1 MSNISNRT
9 SNSNNQNGEREN
21 QLVPGNICY
30 GVYVAIKMRTLNF
43 NFKIPL
49 LK

>member
-1 MSNISNRT
+1 MSNI
-9 SNSNNQNGEREN
+9 NNITYNNNYEEKGR

-30 GVYVAIKMRTLNF
+30 GVYVAIKMRKLNF
-43 NFKIPL
+43 DFKIPL